1 MLIAA
6 TSEFFEIIVCK
17 EVELSFV
24 GCPSSHFQQQSGFER
39 GFCGCAGIYVGDDSV
54 IHFTRGQGVETG
66 TGTCLDKIFSSSL
79 SPSQTSSPCTKCAV
93 NFGSNGV
100 VLTCLECFLSGQVLY
115 RFQYSEN
122 ALTFFAK
129 ARGGMCTLAMS
140 DAPETVLHRSQY
152 LLANGFGCYHIFQNN
167 CEDFAVYCKTGLL
180 VVERRS
186 IGRSG
191 QAVSF
196 LGAPLAAVF
205 SSPLRFI
212 VAQSWGCIV
221 VSVGMYCLS
230 RYAADVGV
238 RKDVAKIAVEDL
250 AVRLRPSMQILQAD
264 AQSDVVNPSGS
275 EKEVC
280 SG

>member
-1 MLIAA
+1 MGL
-6 TSEFFEIIVCK
+6 
-17 EVELSFV
+17 LSNRV
-24 GCPSSHFQQQSGFER
+24 RAEDLQPGDH
-39 GFCGCAGIYVGDDSV
+39 IYSWRFAYTYAHHGDDSV
-54 IHFTRGQGVETG
+54 VHFTRGQGVEMG

-79 SPSQTSSPCTKCAV
+79 SPLQTSSPCTKCGV
-93 NFGSNGV
+93 NYGSNGV
-100 VLTCLECFLSGQVLY
+100 VLTCLECFLSGQALY

-122 ALTFFAK
+122 ALNFFAK

-180 VVERRS
+180 IMERRS

-205 SSPLRFI
+205 SSGTILGLHCSKCRDVLLEQVCCRCWCAERCCKDSCGGPGSKAEAINADSTSR
-212 VAQSWGCIV
+212 C
-221 VSVGMYCLS
+221 SVGC
-230 RYAADVGV
+230 
-238 RKDVAKIAVEDL
+238 
-250 AVRLRPSMQILQAD
+250 
-264 AQSDVVNPSGS
+264 S
-275 EKEVC
+275 ESKWIREASVQWIMIRWDTR
-280 SG
+280 